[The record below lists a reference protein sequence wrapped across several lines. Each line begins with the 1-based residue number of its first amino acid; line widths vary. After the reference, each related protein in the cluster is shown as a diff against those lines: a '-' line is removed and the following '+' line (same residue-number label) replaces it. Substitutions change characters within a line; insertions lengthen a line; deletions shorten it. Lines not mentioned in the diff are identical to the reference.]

1 MISDMTSRYD
11 QLSLTAS
18 LKAAQ
23 ISSALLL
30 MRMSA
35 RSATT
40 RIAIQ
45 NALLRYNVMGN
56 NTRANW
62 VNALADLTDALNG
75 GEPDGNLMQAII
87 WPNNAT
93 GVGGAGP
100 ILRSTASGILGTIPL
115 PYNYDNGSQVFLGD
129 NTTLGFPSNLYPN
142 LTYSTIDLNSTFYF
156 KQASFAGQ
164 MITSNH
170 PLLLGPWMLNETYG
184 LMSITLPII
193 NNTSSFDV
201 LGFLTV
207 LVDITLI
214 TDVTE
219 SPEGLSNAGVT
230 LLIGPNIVTNNF
242 PPNVSYLTNNGT
254 PPSNYEVRFVMPPN
268 DTNHRHDPYAFGK
281 GLSSFNYNK
290 YPAIKTAVTE
300 NHNSID
306 NQGTLISTYNEE
318 NFTVSVGYATPSSI
332 MVDWI
337 ILVEQAH
344 SEVWKPIDHLRNI
357 LLACVFGTAGA
368 LIILALPIAHFA
380 SAPIRRLRDAT
391 LNSVAPPG
399 YDDDHMNHC
408 CVRESGN
415 VKLAQK
421 GGFLA
426 TLSAWR
432 HGHRLTPAE
441 KKEASRRKEFRIP
454 SKVKDHKH
462 LIKDELSELTTTF
475 NEMTDELM
483 AQYTRLEERVQQ
495 RTAELELSKKA
506 AEEANEAKTLFV
518 ANISHELKTPL
529 NGIIGTAQLAQAE
542 TNISQL
548 KKDMRTIYSHGD
560 LLLKLIEDLL
570 MFRYAKLLFILEQN
584 LSQQADTDLSL
595 AKTKWA
601 IPSQ

>member
-1 MISDMTSRYD
+1 MISDDASRSE

-23 ISSALLL
+23 ITSALLL
-30 MRMSA
+30 MRTNVRA
-35 RSATT
+35 ATT
-40 RIAIQ
+40 RVLIQ
-45 NALLRYNVMGN
+45 NALQRYIIMGN
-56 NTRANW
+56 NTKANW
-62 VNALADLTDALNG
+62 VNAKADLTDALNG
-75 GEPDGNLMQAII
+75 GEPDGNLMQAQI

-93 GVGGAGP
+93 GIGGVGP
-100 ILRSTASGILGTIPL
+100 ILNATATGIAGAIPL
-115 PYNYDNGSQVFLGD
+115 PYKYADGSQVFLGD
-129 NTTLGFPSNLYPN
+129 NSTLGFPPNLYPN
-142 LTYSTIDLNSTFYF
+142 LTYSTMNLNSTF
-156 KQASFAGQ
+156 KISQASFADQ
-164 MITSNH
+164 MITSNQ

-184 LMSITLPII
+184 LVSITLPII
-193 NNTSSFDV
+193 NNTSSVDV

-230 LLIGPNIVTNNF
+230 LLIGPDLVTNNF
-242 PPNVSYLTNNGT
+242 PPNVLYSTNNGT
-254 PPSNYEVRFVMPPN
+254 PPSNYQVRFVMPPN
-268 DTNHRHDPYAFGK
+268 NTNHRHDPYSFGK
-281 GLSSFNYNK
+281 GLSAFNYNQ
-290 YPAIKTAVTE
+290 YPAVKAAVTE
-300 NHNSID
+300 NHNSVD

-337 ILVEQAH
+337 VLVEQAH
-344 SEVWKPIDHLRNI
+344 SEVWTPIDHLRDI
-357 LLACVFGTAGA
+357 LLACVFGTVGA

-391 LNSVAPPG
+391 RNSVAPPG
-399 YDDDHMNHC
+399 YDDDHMGHC
-408 CVRESGN
+408 CVHEENGN
-415 VKLAQK
+415 VNLAQK

-441 KKEASRRKEFRIP
+441 KKEASRRKAFRIP

-570 MFRYAKLLFILEQN
+570 MFRFATPSTQRFFF
-584 LSQQADTDLSL
+584 DTVS
-595 AKTKWA
+595 
-601 IPSQ
+601 